1 MGATPEHLI
10 AGTTGDKSERFVVEL
25 GKLYRDK
32 LHCHR
37 DGLGSCWP
45 SKSSGLVFGPRWT
58 AGRAGAV
65 KQTAPRRRRERRRA
79 ARRPRRGWRRQL
91 WLLAASCRHGLPKC
105 SRSRG
110 RRGPALPKSAEHLQE
125 PPLRSPSRRRSM
137 LPMLDHSLVA
147 SREAAL
153 PIYPRSRVVLLVDQG
168 QRGTTFAVRLPRHV
182 EVEKAREN
190 RGPTPKK

>member
-1 MGATPEHLI
+1 VGAMPEHLI
-10 AGTTGDKSERFVVEL
+10 AGTTGHKSEHFVVEL
-25 GKLYRDK
+25 DKLYRDK

-37 DGLGSCWP
+37 GGLGFCWP
-45 SKSSGLVFGPRWT
+45 SRVLGPRWT

-79 ARRPRRGWRRQL
+79 ARRPRRGSRRQL
-91 WLLAASCRHGLPKC
+91 GLLAASCRHGLPKC

-110 RRGPALPKSAEHLQE
+110 RRGPALQKSAEHLQE
-125 PPLRSPSRRRSM
+125 PPLRSPSRRRSV

-153 PIYPRSRVVLLVDQG
+153 PIYPRSRVVLRVDQG
-168 QRGTTFAVRLPRHV
+168 QRATR
-182 EVEKAREN
+182 
-190 RGPTPKK
+190 